1 METLKNMS
9 CIIITIVNSQ
19 RDNNTNTNK
28 EIVCLLK
35 VISMRLICNNFSFT
49 KELLKKEFS
58 IWKTRIDI
66 GYWLAFLT

>member
-58 IWKTRIDI
+58 I
-66 GYWLAFLT
+66 

>member
-49 KELLKKEFS
+49 KKLLKKEFS
-58 IWKTRIDI
+58 I
-66 GYWLAFLT
+66 